1 MSLFIILLL
10 LLTLSV
16 LEVTLIQLNLVLA
29 LVMTLSLRTKSL
41 LGITSAFIGGFFYDI
56 ISGHLVGLSSFVMLI
71 VSGFLIYLK
80 EKFSLKNP
88 LLRLGIFFFIYLFY
102 QAVTVGIWQFKEAIV
117 MAIVIMLMT
126 QFKEESVKL

>member
-16 LEVTLIQLNLVLA
+16 LEVTLIPLNLVLA
-29 LVMTLSLRTKSL
+29 LVMILSLRTKSS
-41 LGITSAFIGGFFYDI
+41 LGITSAFIGGFFYDV

-88 LLRLGIFFFIYLFY
+88 LLRLTISFFIYLFY
-102 QAVTVGIWQFKEAIV
+102 QVLMVGIWQFKEAV
-117 MAIVIMLMT
+117 FMSVIITLLT
-126 QFKEESVKL
+126 QFKEEAVKL